1 MVGSVVMLERLR
13 EYSAL
18 LVILALAL
26 LVLTSLYVM
35 QPTSDRAETRDKGVL
50 VDVLTVSYSERH
62 VPLELEGVAQ
72 AADQVVIM
80 AEVSGSVIE
89 RPDWLR
95 DGALVPA
102 GETLL
107 VLDEQPYRLAL
118 AERRSQVSAAAL
130 HLADVQAKASVAR
143 RVNGNGGS
151 PYAQLVPHLQEAES
165 RLEAA
170 EASLKRAQMD
180 LQRTRITAP
189 FAGRLKQVNAS
200 PGQFIRAGEAIAALY
215 TTGQIEVRLPLRDD
229 WLALLDLPLSGEALL
244 DPVPVT
250 LTGRFAGRDG
260 QWQGHIVRREGGLN
274 RNRMIYLVAR
284 INEADQGDVP
294 LEPGVL
300 VSVDVEGRQFEQL
313 ARLPRSVLAGDNT
326 VWVVDADNRLRRRTV
341 DVVHESRRYVYVIG
355 GVQEGEQIAV
365 SGALRWLDGALVQ
378 PRSVT
383 AAPLAI
389 SRRQFP

>member
-1 MVGSVVMLERLR
+1 MLERLR
-13 EYSAL
+13 GSSAL
-18 LVILALAL
+18 LVILAITL

-35 QPTSDRAETRDKGVL
+35 QPTSDRAETRDQGVL
-50 VDVLTVSYSERH
+50 VDVLTVSYGESH
-62 VPLELEGVAQ
+62 VPLELEGIAQ

-80 AEVSGSVIE
+80 AEVSGSIVE

-95 DGALVPA
+95 DGALVPS

-143 RVNGNGGS
+143 RVNGDGGS
-151 PYAQLVPHLQEAES
+151 PYAQFVPHLQEAES

-170 EASLKRAQMD
+170 EASLQRARME
-180 LQRTRITAP
+180 LQRARIKAP

-200 PGQFIRAGEAIAALY
+200 PGQFIRAGEAIAVLY

-229 WLALLDLPLSGEALL
+229 WLALLDLPLNGEALL
-244 DPVPVT
+244 VPVPVT
-250 LTGRFAGRDG
+250 LKGRFAGRDG
-260 QWQGHIVRREGGLN
+260 QWQGHIVRREGGVN

-284 INEADQGDVP
+284 VDQADQGEVP

-300 VSVDVEGRQFEQL
+300 VSVEVAGRQFEHL

-341 DVVHESRRYVYVIG
+341 AVVHESSRYVYVVD
-355 GVQEGEQIAV
+355 GVQEGEQIAL

-378 PRSVT
+378 PRSVMS
-383 AAPLAI
+383 APLALL
-389 SRRQFP
+389 RRQLP